1 MGSGFKG
8 RFMAL
13 MDSKQR
19 VAVPAKLRRNTP
31 SGSADSF
38 VITLGLDQSLF
49 LFPVEQWDEITAK
62 LKNVSFAGRK
72 AKYLIRTIAS
82 NAEDVDLDGQSR
94 IRIPQPLVDAIQL
107 EKEVLFVGALTRI
120 EIWRPDT
127 YEKYLQEFD
136 ESYEDVAEDFLL

>member
-1 MGSGFKG
+1 
-8 RFMAL
+8 
-13 MDSKQR
+13 MDSKAR

-38 VITLGLDQSLF
+38 VITVGLDDCLF
-49 LFPVEQWDEITAK
+49 LFAQEQWDEIAAK
-62 LKNVSFAGRK
+62 IKSVSFAGRK
-72 AKYLIRTIAS
+72 AKFLTRTIAS

-94 IRIPQPLVDAIQL
+94 IRIPQSLVDKINI

-120 EIWRPDT
+120 EIWRPDS

>member
-1 MGSGFKG
+1 LGSGFKG
-8 RFMAL
+8 RFTTL

-38 VITLGLDQSLF
+38 VITLGLDNCLF
-49 LFPVEQWDEITAK
+49 LFPQEQWDEITAK
-62 LKNVSFAGRK
+62 LKNVSFTGRK
-72 AKYLIRTIAS
+72 AKFLTRTIAS

-94 IRIPQPLVDAIQL
+94 IRIPGPLVDEIQL

-136 ESYEDVAEDFLL
+136 QSYEDVAEDFLL

>member
-8 RFMAL
+8 RYTTL
-13 MDSKQR
+13 LDSKQR

-38 VITLGLDQSLF
+38 TITLGLNGCLF
-49 LFPVEQWDEITAK
+49 LFPQEQWDVIIAK
-62 LKNVSFAGRK
+62 LKGSSFAGKR
-72 AKYLIRTIAS
+72 ALFLWRTIAS

-94 IRIPQPLVDAIQL
+94 IRIPQPLVETIKL
-107 EKEVLFVGALTRI
+107 EKEVLFVGAITRI
-120 EIWRPDT
+120 EIWRPDA
-127 YEKYLQEFD
+127 YEQYLQEFD